1 MVSTHLEN
9 ISQNWII
16 SPGRDENK
24 KYLKPP
30 TSGHNSRR
38 LFSASAFF
46 HFSAVEVFVSQSVVS
61 SIPLSMRF
69 CLKSVFPQFVLL
81 LLVGCGFHHAGR
93 NFVILGSS
101 KNSSFWGI
109 QEIFCL
115 AVRTNQAPG
124 TFLVGTTSPNVKP
137 VVRCP
142 GLPKSDFSLAWV
154 RADKEDLF
162 VRTDLSKW
170 RMDLSSWASWDE
182 TGWWDW
188 SGWGTLLEDGEL
200 YWFRLV
206 AGCGRIYF
214 GEAIL
219 DQFG

>member
-109 QEIFCL
+109 QEISRNLSICDPFCL

-137 VVRCP
+137 VVQVQ

-162 VRTDLSKW
+162 VRTDLSK
-170 RMDLSSWASWDE
+170 
-182 TGWWDW
+182 
-188 SGWGTLLEDGEL
+188 
-200 YWFRLV
+200 
-206 AGCGRIYF
+206 
-214 GEAIL
+214 
-219 DQFG
+219 